1 MTDTVVLN
9 IEQTVGEILDDIRA
23 KAAAG
28 TLTVVELAVGLEAQQ
43 RYIEYL
49 DDLLDNM
56 PAPSDAGANLDAIAD
71 RVADLMEEVSKRK

>member
-9 IEQTVGEILDDIRA
+9 IQQTVSEILDDIRA

-28 TLTVVELAVGLEAQQ
+28 TLTQVDLAVGLEAQQ
-43 RYIEYL
+43 RFIEYL
-49 DDLLDNM
+49 DDLLDHM
-56 PAPSDAGANLDAIAD
+56 PAPSDVGANLDAIGN